1 MALQILR
8 QPSASNEIGQL
19 LGSGLGQGIQSLA
32 HLKFNQMQQRE
43 LGKQLQAGGLPAVL
57 AYLDPQVQASY
68 LREYGASQN
77 RSQQDQSQA
86 LAEQYL
92 QQAEQGNVAPEQIMA
107 LLSQQGQGGQQELP
121 ESLQGSAQQPQQQAM
136 IPQNVAQQL
145 QQRQQAPQI
154 NALDMLM
161 KSLQPQGVQMPQL
174 QAAMQQQKQIQPEQM
189 RAKQAQEEK
198 TAIDQSQLQKAQE
211 KVFKQLSKTPET
223 KLKSTIDS
231 LDTQL
236 RSPSINPNVK
246 SILRKRRDEEQ
257 KQFSKLRDRNFD
269 KTEKLRSEINLQ
281 EENAKE
287 LTSLLDR
294 QKELNEK
301 GDMNYP
307 GTLMFLENM
316 GLDSLDSLKTADT
329 QEFIKNNGTFLKNLK
344 QYFGGRITDNEV
356 NQFMK
361 TIPNVYQSP
370 EGRRRIIA
378 SLQVAA
384 QASLARAQAMDSII
398 EANGGIPPIT
408 LERDIS
414 KVAGPLI
421 DRYKKEFLEDI
432 KKTPLENPESSIGA
446 AAKGIAGTVLG
457 KGLKAVIPGAIG
469 YSLAGAPGAIA
480 GGLTGLGA
488 LKGLFK

>member
-8 QPSASNEIGQL
+8 QPSASNEIGQSF
-19 LGSGLGQGIQSLA
+19 GAGLGQGIQSLA
-32 HLKFNQMQQRE
+32 QLKFNQMQQRE

-77 RSQQDQSQA
+77 RNLQDLSQA
-86 LAEQYL
+86 QAEQYL
-92 QQAEQGNVAPEQIMA
+92 QQAEQGNVAPEHLMA
-107 LLSQQGQGGQQELP
+107 LLSQQGQGEQQALP
-121 ESLQGSAQQPQQQAM
+121 ESLQGSMGQQQTA
-136 IPQNVAQQL
+136 IPQNVAQQF

-161 KSLQPQGVQMPQL
+161 KSLQPQGIQIPQL

-198 TAIDQSQLQKAQE
+198 AAIDQSQLQKAQE
-211 KVFKQLSKTPET
+211 KVLKQLSKTPET

-236 RSPSINPNVK
+236 RSPSIDPKVK
-246 SILRKRRDEEQ
+246 SILRKRRDEEE

-269 KTEKLRSEINLQ
+269 KTEKIRSEVNS
-281 EENAKE
+281 EEKSAKE
-287 LTSLLDR
+287 LTSVLDR

-307 GTLMFLENM
+307 GTLKFLDNI
-316 GLDSLDSLKTADT
+316 GLESLDSLKTADT
-329 QEFIKNNGTFLKNLK
+329 QEFIKNNGYFLKNLK

-361 TIPNVYQSP
+361 TIPNLYQSP

-378 SLQVAA
+378 SMQVAA
-384 QASLARAQAMDSII
+384 QSSIARAQAMDSII

-432 KKTPLENPESSIGA
+432 KKRPLENPESSVGA
-446 AAKGIAGTVLG
+446 AAKGIAGSVIG
-457 KGLKAVIPGAIG
+457 KGLKAGIPAAIG
-469 YSLAGAPGAIA
+469 FGLGGVPGAIA